1 VPPYFLNVVLLIEHI
16 FQKADISLGGCLGV
30 PSVVTVKLSISKADD
45 YIMDCYLILR

>member
-1 VPPYFLNVVLLIEHI
+1 MPPYFLNVVPLIERI

-45 YIMDCYLILR
+45 CIMDCYLIFG